1 MNNIQIHNNT
11 NINIFHVP
19 FNVIVKYSV
28 WHHFVNRSYRQWW
41 AIFCIWR
48 SNQDIKC
55 LWATS

>member
-48 SNQDIKC
+48 SNQDI
-55 LWATS
+55 